1 VSSNYTSAP
10 DPAADGSNQVEVSR
24 ALKQTQEALILKVEE
39 LELAIDGLETS
50 LSASAPTDATS
61 IIVGSKSG
69 VVGGGGINLNDPALD
84 AVFTRAVEDSRIY
97 IRQARTEARSAL
109 DALETALGNFKAE
122 YDDTNAVVNATI
134 YNLSSKVE
142 ENTASISVEELTR
155 TTSAQALAGRVAKI
169 TSVVNSNTAE
179 IVTEQVTRA
188 TADSAL
194 SAQITTISAQTGT
207 NTAAITAEQ
216 IARTDADTA
225 LATSISTVSTQTGV
239 NTAAITA
246 EATARTTA
254 DSALTTQINS
264 VEAKTDAGT
273 ASGFYRLTALSSPTD
288 GAAAEF
294 AVEVKASA
302 GSAFV
307 AAGMNIQA
315 FSNGTRRIKMNTDQF
330 IINSGGS
337 NFTPFAVT
345 SGQLI
350 ANALVAASNISGSIS
365 SGQVSGLGLMAMIDK
380 ISSLNIA
387 TYMEAGVIGTA
398 YIGDA
403 QITSAKISSLSAN
416 KISAG
421 TISGVNLEII
431 AADGVSWI
439 LRANWNG
446 SQGCDLWA
454 PTIRHGFSYNLFN
467 PSVPGF
473 HASGIGEVGL
483 LGSGTD
489 NFSTTNHGVR
499 GRHNSSGASGLV
511 GTAAG
516 YDFYAEGTGINYG
529 PFTGA
534 HDALANLDET
544 FEVGDIVVDVECIV
558 KRGVSNTLFRVE
570 KSTSSAQK
578 GVVGVVARLFGLL
591 ANSSPPAVFDQVPSY
606 PAAVVNPDGSFTP
619 SPPVPADNDLTPI
632 WNTLKSQYNYMAI
645 NALGEGQLNV
655 CGEGGD
661 VSVGDLICA
670 SSIPGKG
677 MKQSDD
683 IVHSYTVARAREAVT
698 FSSPTEIKFVP
709 CIYLCG

>member
-24 ALKQTQEALILKVEE
+24 ALKQTQEALIRKVEE

-61 IIVGSKSG
+61 ILVGSKSG

-84 AVFTRAVEDSRIY
+84 VVFTRAVEDSRIY
-97 IRQARTEARSAL
+97 IRQARTEAQAAIY
-109 DALETALGNFKAE
+109 ALETALGNFKADYE
-122 YDDTNAVVNATI
+122 DTNAVVNATI

-142 ENTASISVEELTR
+142 ENTASLSVEELTR
-155 TTSAQALAGRVAKI
+155 VTSTQALAGRVAKI
-169 TSVVNSNTAE
+169 TSVVNSNIAE

-216 IARTDADTA
+216 IARTTADTA
-225 LATSISTVSTQTGV
+225 LATSISTVSTQTGT

-246 EATARTTA
+246 ETTARTTA
-254 DSALTTQINS
+254 DTALTTQINS

-273 ASGFYRLTALSSPTD
+273 ASGFYRLIALSSPTD
-288 GAAAEF
+288 GASAEF

-350 ANALVAASNISGSIS
+350 ANAIVAASNISGSIS
-365 SGQVSGLGLMAMIDK
+365 SGQVSGLGLMAFINQ
-380 ISSLNIA
+380 ITSANIA
-387 TYMEAGVIGTA
+387 TYMETGVIGTA

-403 QITSAKISSLSAN
+403 QITNAKIASLTAE
-416 KISAG
+416 KITAG
-421 TISGVNLEII
+421 TLQGVNLLVT

-439 LRANWNG
+439 LRANWNS

-454 PTIRHGFSYNLFN
+454 PLLRHGASYNLFN

-473 HASGIGEVGL
+473 TGTAIDNIGL
-483 LGSGTD
+483 LGVATSTY
-489 NFSTTNHGVR
+489 STTNHGVR
-499 GRHNSSGASGLV
+499 GRHESTGASGLV
-511 GTAAG
+511 GVASG
-516 YDFYAEGTGINYG
+516 YDFYAEGSGINYG

-534 HDALANLDET
+534 HDVLASLDET
-544 FEVGDIVVDVECIV
+544 FEIGDIIVDVECVV

-570 KSTSSAQK
+570 KSTSLAQK
-578 GVVGVVARLFGLL
+578 GVVGVVARLCGLL
-591 ANSSPPAVFDQVPSY
+591 ADNYTPAVFNQVPSY
-606 PAAVVNPDGSFTP
+606 PEAVAESDGSITP
-619 SPPVPADNDLTPI
+619 SPPIPADNEYTPI
-632 WNTLKSQYNYMAI
+632 WNAVKTQYNYMAI

-683 IVHSYTVARAREAVT
+683 IVHSYTVARVREAAT
-698 FSSPTEIKFVP
+698 FSSPTEVKFVP

>member
-39 LELAIDGLETS
+39 LELAIDELENS

-109 DALETALGNFKAE
+109 NALETALENFKAE

-155 TTSAQALAGRVAKI
+155 TTSTQALAGRVAKI

-225 LATSISTVSTQTGV
+225 LATSINTVSTQTGV

-246 EATARTTA
+246 EQIARTDA
-254 DSALTTQINS
+254 DTALTTQINS

-350 ANALVAASNISGSIS
+350 ANALVAASNISGNITT
-365 SGQVSGLGLMAMIDK
+365 GQITGLGLMSFINQITSA
-380 ISSLNIA
+380 NIA
-387 TYMEAGVIGTA
+387 TYMQTGVIGTA

-403 QITSAKISSLSAN
+403 QITNAKIASLTAD

-421 TISGVNLEII
+421 TLQGVNLLITNSSGDWII
-431 AADGVSWI
+431 
-439 LRANWNG
+439 RANWNG
-446 SQGCDLWA
+446 TDGCDLWK
-454 PTIRHGFSYNLFN
+454 PFLRHGTGTNLFN
-467 PSVPGF
+467 PTVPGF
-473 HASGIGEVGL
+473 SASAINEVGL

-489 NFSTTNHGVR
+489 SFSTTNHGVR
-499 GRHNSSGASGLV
+499 GRHNASGASGLV

-544 FEVGDIVVDVECIV
+544 FEVGDIVVDVECVV

-591 ANSSPPAVFDQVPSY
+591 GSSSSPAVFDQTPSY
-606 PAAVVNPDGSFTP
+606 PAPVLNPDGTVTTL
-619 SPPVPADNDLTPI
+619 PPVPADNDLTPM
-632 WNTLKSQYNYMAI
+632 WNALKSQYNYMAM

-661 VSVGDLICA
+661 IAVGDLLVA